1 MDTAIVQVT
10 VSAMKVGMAHFAI
23 NVYLLM
29 DAVSVHACIIK
40 IECFLSKLLLEATVA
55 VLVSVCVRV
64 DTLESTVRVVC
75 WFKRLVVHLMLLTLD
90 CMVCA

>member
-40 IECFLSKLLLEATVA
+40 IECFCQSCCWRLL
-55 VLVSVCVRV
+55 
-64 DTLESTVRVVC
+64 
-75 WFKRLVVHLMLLTLD
+75 
-90 CMVCA
+90 

>member
-29 DAVSVHACIIK
+29 DAVSAIVCLLIILRL
-40 IECFLSKLLLEATVA
+40 FLSKLLLEAIVA
-55 VLVSVCVRV
+55 ALVSVCVRM
-64 DTLESTVRVVC
+64 DTLESTVRVV
-75 WFKRLVVHLMLLTLD
+75 RGQL
-90 CMVCA
+90 